1 MANIKIVMKNFEKA
15 ADVFKHAMLENKT
28 VMDMLRKS
36 STGLLTHTGYVF
48 SCKDTLGN
56 PMKIEYTVRV
66 RRIK

>member
-15 ADVFKHAMLENKT
+15 ADVFKYAILANKT

-48 SCKDTLGN
+48 SCKDALGN
-56 PMKIEYTVRV
+56 PMKIEYTVKV